1 MISPAAEHL
10 FKINII
16 GKLLSEDWAIL
27 INRLVTKLMFVIKR
41 ARPDIQTTIAFL
53 ITRVKN
59 PDEDDWKSLQLLL
72 QYLYGTR

>member
-16 GKLLSEDWAIL
+16 EKLLSEDWAIL

-72 QYLYGTR
+72 QYLQGTR